1 MKNKQKQLKIEEKKQ
16 DVALKNLKNHKKQ
29 LLNINYYGDKLLIS
43 KETEIFRNIYN
54 KRPDKIEE
62 LTKTN

>member
-1 MKNKQKQLKIEEKKQ
+1 MKNKQKPLKIKEKKQ

>member
-1 MKNKQKQLKIEEKKQ
+1 MKNKQKQLKIKEKKQ

-29 LLNINYYGDKLLIS
+29 LLNINYYGDKLLIL

>member
-1 MKNKQKQLKIEEKKQ
+1 MKNKQKELKIEEKKQ

>member
-1 MKNKQKQLKIEEKKQ
+1 MKNKQKQLKIKEKKQ